1 MSNFKNIISTGAAA
15 ALLAAAGVASAD
27 PVVQSLGG
35 GWQVTIFDPANVS
48 IEVNNPNTLERDGR
62 LIITKRATVSTL
74 TDEGVPTPIVLVF
87 QQIAAD
93 AGTLPRI
100 DITEEVINNQT
111 GQLWTA
117 YRQVLAQSGHVTFNQ
132 ALSAGFS
139 INPYIFANYNV
150 FSDSVIY
157 SGGPGVPSGGTFNP
171 GNTAGELVI
180 DIDLAGATA
189 PVTFALKE
197 LPVPTPGTA
206 GLVILGAAAALRRR
220 R

>member
-1 MSNFKNIISTGAAA
+1 MSNAQKLILTGAAS
-15 ALLAAAGVASAD
+15 LLALAGTVSAD
-27 PVVQSLGG
+27 PVIQSLGG

-48 IEVNNPNTLERDGR
+48 IEVNNADTIGRDGR

-74 TDEGVPTPIVLVF
+74 TDEGVPTPIVLIF
-87 QQIAAD
+87 QQISPD
-93 AGTLPRI
+93 AGTVPRI
-100 DITEEVINNQT
+100 DITEEVISNQT

-132 ALSAGFS
+132 PLSAGFS
-139 INPYIFANYNV
+139 INPFVFTNYNV
-150 FSDSVIY
+150 QSDSVTY
-157 SGGPGVPSGGTFNP
+157 SGGPGVPSGGVFNP

-180 DIDLAGATA
+180 DIDLAAG

-197 LPVPTPGTA
+197 MPVPTPGTA
-206 GLVILGAAAALRRR
+206 GLLALGGIVAFRRR

>member
-1 MSNFKNIISTGAAA
+1 MSTTKNIMIATGAA
-15 ALLAAAGVASAD
+15 ALLAAAGVSSAD
-27 PVVQSLGG
+27 PIIQNLGG
-35 GWQVTIFDPANVS
+35 GWQVTIFDPDNVS
-48 IEVNNPNTLERDGR
+48 IEVNNAGTIGADGR
-62 LIITKRATVSTL
+62 LIITKRATVSRL
-74 TDEGVPTPIVLVF
+74 SSEGVPDPIVLVF
-87 QQIAAD
+87 QQIAPD
-93 AGTLPRI
+93 AGTVPRI

-139 INPYIFANYNV
+139 IDPFLFTNYTV
-150 FSDSVIY
+150 TSDSVIY
-157 SGGPGVPSGGTFNP
+157 SGGSGVPSGGTFNP

-180 DIDLAGATA
+180 DIDLAAPV

-197 LPVPTPGTA
+197 IPIPSPGA
-206 GLVILGAAAALRRR
+206 VSVLALGVLAAARRR